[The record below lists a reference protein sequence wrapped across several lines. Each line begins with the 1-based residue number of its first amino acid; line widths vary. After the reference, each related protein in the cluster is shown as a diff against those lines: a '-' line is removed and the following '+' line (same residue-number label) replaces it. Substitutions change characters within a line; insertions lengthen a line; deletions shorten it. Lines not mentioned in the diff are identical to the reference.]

1 LSSPDERE
9 RKYVRIKL
17 RARKSHRP
25 YELLMLSVQNI
36 SINYGV
42 CAVVQDVSFA
52 LEAGKIIAL
61 LGANGAG
68 KTTLLKSLNGSLPI
82 AKGSI
87 LLNNKPLKNFS
98 RREIAREIAVIAQET
113 ETKFPV
119 SVLEF
124 VLAGRFAHNTSF
136 GWETSD
142 DLRVAID
149 CLNLCDLAN
158 FEARQMNRLSG
169 GERQRVVLARA
180 LATQSKILLLD
191 EPTANLDLAH
201 QALMFRLIKERCNA
215 VVPTA
220 VAGASRSRKVRS
232 AGRTPDSRQDAGVTS
247 AIVITHDLN
256 LASEFADEII
266 LLKNGAILAKGTAKE
281 VLTEENIQEV
291 FGVKVLLDE
300 NPLSKKMRV
309 TTVYE

>member
-1 LSSPDERE
+1 
-9 RKYVRIKL
+9 
-17 RARKSHRP
+17 
-25 YELLMLSVQNI
+25 MLKVQDI

-52 LEAGKIIAL
+52 LETGKIIAL

-68 KTTLLKSLNGSLPI
+68 KTTLLKSLNASLPI
-82 AKGSI
+82 ASGEI
-87 LLNNKPLKNFS
+87 LLDGKNLNDYS
-98 RREIAREIAVIAQET
+98 RREIAQKIAVIAQEN

-124 VLAGRFAHNTSF
+124 VLAGRFAHGTAF
-136 GWETSD
+136 GWETEN
-142 DLRVAID
+142 DLRIAAD

-158 FEARQMNRLSG
+158 YENRLMNQLSG

-180 LATQSKILLLD
+180 LATQARILLLD

-201 QALMFRLIKERCNA
+201 QALMFRLIKKRCE
-215 VVPTA
+215 TCE
-220 VAGASRSRKVRS
+220 S
-232 AGRTPDSRQDAGVTS
+232 A

-266 LLKNGAILAKGTAKE
+266 LLEKGKILAKGTPQK
-281 VLTEENIQEV
+281 VLTTENLREV
-291 FGVKVLLDE
+291 FNVKVLLDE
-300 NPLSKKMRV
+300 NPVSKTVRI
-309 TTVYE
+309 TTIF